1 MRLKEFFVICNYA
14 GCDFQEEIQKAK
26 RPEKV
31 GGIRT
36 PSTLNDL
43 TMGELMQLQGIKTER
58 EMILVPCRVLLG
70 LDERKVRCACVRILG
85 STGSGTYKQ
94 TVRFY

>member
-1 MRLKEFFVICNYA
+1 MRLKEFLVICNYA
-14 GCDFQEEIQKAK
+14 GGDFQDRIQQAK

-43 TMGELMQLQGIKTER
+43 TMGELMQLQGI
-58 EMILVPCRVLLG
+58 
-70 LDERKVRCACVRILG
+70 
-85 STGSGTYKQ
+85 S
-94 TVRFY
+94 